1 MRRHYPG
8 QMKKKMCIIINQG
21 ICSAHKGRRGA
32 GVHPNEAEQLPVPD
46 ARLRA
51 RGAGASGWLHGDSE
65 DRGRGRLR
73 GTIVRGRAKARR
85 WRSAECVQS
94 SVKPPPPC
102 TTHAFFLKTILR
114 APPAVDGA
122 ASRGAEMGGKGGGN
136 GVGWTKSCGDS
147 AGIGGAVPPR
157 LHQDGAQREPS
168 LPISARIVSSSGVWS
183 SRPRAGHGPE
193 LRRGDER
200 GGSLAGLGPRSVRT
214 VGKGRGGAW

>member
-65 DRGRGRLR
+65 DRGRGCLR
-73 GTIVRGRAKARR
+73 GTIVRGWAKARR

-94 SVKPPPPC
+94 SVKPPPLH

-114 APPAVDGA
+114 APLATDGA
-122 ASRGAEMGGKGGGN
+122 ASRGPEMGEKGRKGGGGIKEGGKN
-136 GVGWTKSCGDS
+136 GVGQRAAGTAREWVMRCRRASTKMGHRES
-147 AGIGGAVPPR
+147 PPSQ
-157 LHQDGAQREPS
+157 LALGS
-168 LPISARIVSSSGVWS
+168 FPILVF
-183 SRPRAGHGPE
+183 RAHGQEQGTSPPP
-193 LRRGDER
+193 L
-200 GGSLAGLGPRSVRT
+200 SW
-214 VGKGRGGAW
+214 AW

>member
-1 MRRHYPG
+1 M
-8 QMKKKMCIIINQG
+8 
-21 ICSAHKGRRGA
+21 
-32 GVHPNEAEQLPVPD
+32 HPNEAEQLPVPD

-114 APPAVDGA
+114 APPAADGA
-122 ASRGAEMGGKGGGN
+122 ASRGAEMGGKGGEMGGN
-136 GVGWTKSCGDS
+136 GGNGEEM
-147 AGIGGAVPPR
+147 GEIGGR
-157 LHQDGAQREPS
+157 N
-168 LPISARIVSSSGVWS
+168 
-183 SRPRAGHGPE
+183 
-193 LRRGDER
+193 RG
-200 GGSLAGLGPRSVRT
+200 
-214 VGKGRGGAW
+214 

>member
-114 APPAVDGA
+114 APPAADGA
-122 ASRGAEMGGKGGGN
+122 ASRGAEMGGKGGGGKWCWMDKELRGQRGN
-136 GVGWTKSCGDS
+136 RRCS
-147 AGIGGAVPPR
+147 AAAPPPR
-157 LHQDGAQREPS
+157 WGTGRA
-168 LPISARIVSSSGVWS
+168 LP
-183 SRPRAGHGPE
+183 PN
-193 LRRGDER
+193 
-200 GGSLAGLGPRSVRT
+200 
-214 VGKGRGGAW
+214 

>member
-65 DRGRGRLR
+65 DRGRGCLR
-73 GTIVRGRAKARR
+73 GTIVRGWAKARR

-94 SVKPPPPC
+94 SVKPPPLH

-114 APPAVDGA
+114 APLAADGA
-122 ASRGAEMGGKGGGN
+122 ASRGPEMGEKGRKGRGGDKRR
-136 GVGWTKSCGDS
+136 GEKWCWTKSCGDS
-147 AGIGGAVPPR
+147 AGIGDAVPPC
-157 LHQDGAQREPS
+157 LHQDGAQGEPS
-168 LPISARIVSSSGVWS
+168 LPISARIVSNFGVRS
-183 SRPRAGHGPE
+183 SRPRAGHVPPPE
-193 LRRGDER
+193 LGMVMSGE
-200 GGSLAGLGPRSVRT
+200 VR
-214 VGKGRGGAW
+214 

>member
-114 APPAVDGA
+114 APPAADGA
-122 ASRGAEMGGKGGGN
+122 ASRGAEMGGKGGGEMVLDGQRAAGTARESAVRCRRASTKMGHRESPPSQLALGSFPVLVFGAHGQEQGTAPSCSTAMSG
-136 GVGWTKSCGDS
+136 GV
-147 AGIGGAVPPR
+147 
-157 LHQDGAQREPS
+157 H
-168 LPISARIVSSSGVWS
+168 
-183 SRPRAGHGPE
+183 
-193 LRRGDER
+193 
-200 GGSLAGLGPRSVRT
+200 
-214 VGKGRGGAW
+214 